1 MGQAQRIIALEEH
14 FLIPIARERYTGYHA
29 IRAHQ
34 PVEKLLDLGALRLKE
49 MDAAGIDVQVLSL
62 VQPGAQAFDAAEAVA
77 LARQANDALS
87 EAVSAHPDRF
97 AGFAAL
103 PTADPKAAADELER
117 TVTRY
122 GFKGAMI
129 NGLTDGAFLDDKRFW
144 CIFERAQALGV
155 PVYLHPAIPH
165 PQVID
170 AYYRGYLKGD
180 YPVLMGAVW
189 GFGVETAT
197 HAIRLM
203 LSGVFDAYPRL
214 DIILGHLGETIPFA
228 LWRLDWTINHLTGK
242 SGFAD
247 IFRERFHVTTSGNFS
262 HPALACSL
270 MELGVERVLFSVDWP
285 YSSNVEAV
293 RFVEA
298 AQISDEERQKIFHG
312 NAARLLRL

>member
-1 MGQAQRIIALEEH
+1 MAQAERIIALEEH
-14 FLIPIARERYTGYHA
+14 FLIPSVRERYTGYHA

-34 PVEKLLDLGALRLKE
+34 PVEKLLDLGALRIKE
-49 MDAAGIDVQVLSL
+49 MDEAGIDVQVLSL
-62 VQPGAQAFDAAEAVA
+62 VQPGAQVFDPAEAIAVA
-77 LARQANDALS
+77 RDSNDALN
-87 EAVSAHPDRF
+87 EAVRAHPDRF
-97 AGFAAL
+97 AGFASL
-103 PTADPKAAADELER
+103 PTPDPQAAADELER

-155 PVYLHPAIPH
+155 PIYLHPAIPH
-165 PQVID
+165 QAVID
-170 AYYRGYLKGD
+170 AYYQGYLKGD

-203 LSGVFDAYPRL
+203 MSGVFDAYPKL

-228 LWRLDWTINHLTGK
+228 LWRLDWAIRHFTGK
-242 SGFAD
+242 SNFAD
-247 IFRERFHVTTSGNFS
+247 IFRERFYVTTSGNFS
-262 HPALACSL
+262 QPALTCSL
-270 MELGVERVLFSVDWP
+270 MELGVDRILFSVDWP

-293 RFVEA
+293 RFVHA
-298 AQISDEERQKIFHG
+298 AAIGDDERQKIFHR
-312 NAARLLRL
+312 NASRLLRL